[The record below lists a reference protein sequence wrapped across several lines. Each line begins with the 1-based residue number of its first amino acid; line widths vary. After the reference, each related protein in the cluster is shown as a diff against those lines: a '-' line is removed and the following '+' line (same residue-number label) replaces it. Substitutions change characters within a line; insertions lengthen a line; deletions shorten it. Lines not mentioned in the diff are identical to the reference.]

1 MPTPKSI
8 DVLISGGGPVGLT
21 LAGEL
26 TRYGLTVRVLDKAP
40 QRTDKSKALVVWS
53 RTVEHLDRL
62 GCGAAFVAAGLQV
75 PGISIFGGGQRLGHF
90 DFTGVKS
97 PHPYA
102 LIVPQSDTERLLE
115 EHLAT
120 QGVAVE
126 RGAEFLRFRETADG
140 VESVFRRA
148 DGAEETVA
156 SRWLAGCDGAHS
168 PVRHQLNLEF
178 KGDTLQS
185 DWMLGDI
192 QLEGVQCPGQV
203 ELYWHADGVL
213 ALFPIKG
220 SRYRMIADLAGGSH
234 PADPTLEEVQA
245 VLTRRGPATLR
256 ASSPIWLASFRINER
271 KVSDY
276 RVGRVFLA
284 GDAAHIHSPAGGQ
297 GLNTGMQDACN
308 LAWKLALVAS
318 GAGAE
323 GPLLASYSP
332 ERSGIGDQI
341 LAVTSK
347 ATAVATLRGTT
358 AQFVRN
364 HAAALI
370 MGIPW
375 VREKAATIA
384 TELAVAYPH
393 SPLHAKHPGGPSPAA
408 GERAPVRAGETPVS
422 SGRVPEFVAFGAG
435 GDGFAAVAGRFPRLL
450 DPIIRAPFSPGGLWL
465 VRPDGYVFLAT
476 KEGAWDKVEEAL
488 VALDAPKSRT
498 PAL

>member
-1 MPTPKSI
+1 MAAPAKI
-8 DVLISGGGPVGLT
+8 DVMISGAGPVGLT
-21 LAGEL
+21 LAAEL
-26 TRYGLTVRVLDKAP
+26 ARYGLAVRVVDKAA

-62 GCGAAFVAAGLQV
+62 GCGDAFVAAGLQV
-75 PGISIFGGGQRLGHF
+75 PGISIFGGGKRIGHF

-102 LIVPQSDTERLLE
+102 LIVPQCDTERLLE

-120 QGVAVE
+120 RGVTVE

-156 SRWLAGCDGAHS
+156 SRWLVGCDGAHS
-168 PVRHQLNLEF
+168 PVRHQLALEF

-185 DWMLGDI
+185 DWILGDI
-192 QLEGVQCPGQV
+192 HLEGVQCPGQV

-220 SRYRMIADLAGGSH
+220 SRYRMIADLPGGSH
-234 PADPTLEEVQA
+234 AADPTLDEVQA
-245 VLTRRGPATLR
+245 VLVRRGPATLR

-297 GLNTGMQDACN
+297 GMNTGMQDACN
-308 LAWKLALVAS
+308 LAWKLALVAR

-332 ERSGIGDQI
+332 ERSGVGDQI
-341 LAVTSK
+341 LAVTST
-347 ATAVATLRGTT
+347 ATAAATLRGAT
-358 AQFVRN
+358 AQFIRN

-384 TELAVAYPH
+384 TELAVSYPH
-393 SPLHAKHPGGPSPAA
+393 SPLNARHPGGPTPAA
-408 GERAPVRAGETPVS
+408 GERAPVRAGEAPVS
-422 SGRVPEFVAFGAG
+422 SGPDPRFVAFGAEG
-435 GDGFAAVAGRFPRLL
+435 AGFAAAAGRFPRLL
-450 DPIIRAPFSPGGLWL
+450 DPVLRPPFSPGGLWL
-465 VRPDGYVFLAT
+465 VRPDGYVLLAA
-476 KEGAWDKVEEAL
+476 KEGAWDEMEA
-488 VALDAPKSRT
+488 ALAAIDAPKSRS
-498 PAL
+498 PSL